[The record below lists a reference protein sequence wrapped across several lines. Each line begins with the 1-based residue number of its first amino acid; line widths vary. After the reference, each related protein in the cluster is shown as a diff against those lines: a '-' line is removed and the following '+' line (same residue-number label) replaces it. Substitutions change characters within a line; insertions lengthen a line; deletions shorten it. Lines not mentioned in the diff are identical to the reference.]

1 MSCLL
6 IFSIYPIFYRS
17 ILSVNADFVLY
28 LSVSISGCILDS
40 HEVKVAIGIGLIGMG
55 VVGGGVA
62 RILHERADYFKNV
75 KGLDLD
81 IRKIA
86 VRDLSKPRAIDL
98 PSDRFTTD
106 PKEVIND
113 PSVQIV
119 IEVMGGIHPAHD
131 LILSALEAGKDVV
144 TANKALLAEQGDDLF
159 VMAAQ
164 KKVGLGFEASI
175 CGGIPIVQILSQG
188 LVGNRIES
196 LYGILNGTTNYIL
209 TRMTEAGANFDPM
222 LKEAQIKGFAE
233 ADPTM
238 DIDGTDAAQK
248 LSLLCRLAFRVK
260 LSPNQIIKEG
270 ISHITALDIDI
281 ARELGY
287 TIKLLG
293 IAKAIGDRIEA
304 RVHPALVP
312 HGELLADIRNEYNAV
327 EVVGS
332 AVDSQVFYGKGAGE
346 LPTASAVV
354 SDLIGFAEKRQTGM
368 PASNSALAPLPQ
380 AQLVPLDEVN
390 TGCYCRFTVNDR
402 PGVLAQIAT
411 LFSDEG
417 ISIETVIQ
425 QGRSETEDGTV
436 PLIMITHDATEAAM
450 RRAINRINDLPV
462 VTQKSQVI
470 RILHP

>member
-1 MSCLL
+1 M
-6 IFSIYPIFYRS
+6 
-17 ILSVNADFVLY
+17 
-28 LSVSISGCILDS
+28 
-40 HEVKVAIGIGLIGMG
+40 AIGIGLIGMG

-62 RILHERADYFKNV
+62 RILNERADYFKNV
-75 KGLDLD
+75 KGLDID

-86 VRDLSKPRAIDL
+86 VRDLSKPRSINL
-98 PSDRFTTD
+98 PADRFTTD
-106 PKEVIND
+106 PMNVIND
-113 PSVQIV
+113 PTVQIV
-119 IEVMGGIHPAHD
+119 IEVMGGIDPAHD

-159 VMAAQ
+159 EMAA
-164 KKVGLGFEASI
+164 KKQVGLGFEASI
-175 CGGIPIVQILSQG
+175 CGGIPIVQTLSHG

-222 LKEAQIKGFAE
+222 LKEAQDKGFAE

-248 LSLLCRLAFRVK
+248 LALLCRLAFRVK
-260 LSPNQIIKEG
+260 LSPSKIIKEG
-270 ISHITALDIDI
+270 ISHITALDIDF

-293 IAKAIGDRIEA
+293 IAKAVGDRVEA
-304 RVHPALVP
+304 RVHPAMVP

-327 EVVGS
+327 EIVGS

-346 LPTASAVV
+346 MPTASAVV
-354 SDLIGFAEKRQTGM
+354 ADLIGLAEKRQAGV
-368 PASNSALAPLPQ
+368 PNIGSALAPLPD
-380 AQLVPLDEVN
+380 AVLVPLDEVN
-390 TGCYCRFTVNDR
+390 TGCYCRFTVNDH

-425 QGRSETEDGTV
+425 HGRSDTDEGTV

-450 RRAINRINDLPV
+450 RKAISRINELPF
-462 VTQKSQVI
+462 VTENAQVI

>member
-1 MSCLL
+1 M
-6 IFSIYPIFYRS
+6 
-17 ILSVNADFVLY
+17 
-28 LSVSISGCILDS
+28 
-40 HEVKVAIGIGLIGMG
+40 AIGIGLIGMG

-62 RILHERADYFKNV
+62 RILNERADYFKNV

-106 PKEVIND
+106 PTEVIND

-119 IEVMGGIHPAHD
+119 IEVMGGVDPAHD

-159 VMAAQ
+159 EMAAQ
-164 KKVGLGFEASI
+164 KQVGLGFEASI
-175 CGGIPIVQILSQG
+175 CGGIPIVQTLSQG
-188 LVGNRIES
+188 LVGNNIQS

-222 LKEAQIKGFAE
+222 LKEAQDKGFAE

-248 LSLLCRLAFRVK
+248 LALLCRLAFRVK
-260 LSPNQIIKEG
+260 LSPSKIIKEG
-270 ISHITALDIDI
+270 ISHITALDIDF

-293 IAKAIGDRIEA
+293 IAKAVGDRIEA
-304 RVHPALVP
+304 RVHPAMVP
-312 HGELLADIRNEYNAV
+312 HGELLADIRNEFNAV
-327 EVVGS
+327 EIVGS

-346 LPTASAVV
+346 MPTASAVV
-354 SDLIGFAEKRQTGM
+354 ADLIGLAEKRQAGV
-368 PASNSALAPLPQ
+368 PNIGSALAPLPD
-380 AQLVPLDEVN
+380 ASLVPLEEVN

-411 LFSDEG
+411 LFSNEG

-425 QGRSETEDGTV
+425 HGRSETDGGTV

-450 RRAINRINDLPV
+450 RKAISSINNQSF
-462 VTQKSQVI
+462 VTEPSQVI

>member
-1 MSCLL
+1 M
-6 IFSIYPIFYRS
+6 
-17 ILSVNADFVLY
+17 
-28 LSVSISGCILDS
+28 
-40 HEVKVAIGIGLIGMG
+40 AIGIGLIGMG

-62 RILHERADYFKNV
+62 RILNERADYFRSV
-75 KGLDLD
+75 KGLELD
-81 IRKIA
+81 IRKVA

-106 PKEVIND
+106 PNDVITD
-113 PSVQIV
+113 PTVDIV
-119 IEVMGGIHPAHD
+119 IEVMGGIQPAHD
-131 LILSALEAGKDVV
+131 LVLRALEAGKDVV

-159 VMAAQ
+159 EMAAQ
-164 KKVGLGFEASI
+164 KQVGLGFEASV
-175 CGGIPIVQILSQG
+175 CGGIPIIQTLSTG
-188 LVGNRIES
+188 LVGNQIES

-209 TRMTEAGANFDPM
+209 TRMTDAGEDFDPM
-222 LKEAQIKGFAE
+222 LKEAQDKGFAE

-248 LSLLCRLAFRVK
+248 LSLLCRLAFRSK
-260 LSPNQIIKEG
+260 LSPDEIIKEG
-270 ISHITALDIDI
+270 ISHITALDIEF

-293 IAKAIGDRIEA
+293 IAKSVGNRIEA

-312 HGELLADIRNEYNAV
+312 HGELLADIRNEFNAV
-327 EVVGS
+327 EIVGS
-332 AVDSQVFYGKGAGE
+332 AVGSQVFYGKGAGE

-354 SDLIGFAEKRQTGM
+354 ADLIGLAERRQGGIASTG
-368 PASNSALAPLPQ
+368 SALAPLPD
-380 AQLVPLDEVN
+380 AKLVPLNEVQS
-390 TGCYCRFTVNDR
+390 GCYCRFTVNDR

-411 LFSDEG
+411 LFSNEG

-425 QGRSETEDGTV
+425 HGRSETEDGTV

-450 RRAINRINDLPV
+450 QKAISQINDLPV
-462 VTQKSQVI
+462 VTIPSQVI

>member
-1 MSCLL
+1 M
-6 IFSIYPIFYRS
+6 
-17 ILSVNADFVLY
+17 
-28 LSVSISGCILDS
+28 
-40 HEVKVAIGIGLIGMG
+40 AIGIGLIGMG

-62 RILHERADYFKNV
+62 RILNERADYFKSV

-81 IRKIA
+81 IRKVA

-98 PSDRFTTD
+98 PADRFTTD
-106 PKEVIND
+106 PNEVIND

-119 IEVMGGIHPAHD
+119 IEVMGGINPAHD
-131 LILSALEAGKDVV
+131 LILSALKAGKDVV

-159 VMAAQ
+159 EMAA
-164 KKVGLGFEASI
+164 KKQVGLGFEASI

-188 LVGNRIES
+188 LVGNSIKS

-222 LKEAQIKGFAE
+222 LKEAQDKGFAE

-238 DIDGTDAAQK
+238 DIDGTDASQK
-248 LSLLCRLAFRVK
+248 LALLCRLAFRVK
-260 LSPNQIIKEG
+260 LSPSDIMKEG
-270 ISHITALDIDI
+270 ISHITALDIDF

-293 IAKAIGDRIEA
+293 IAKAVGDRIEA
-304 RVHPALVP
+304 RVHPAMVP
-312 HGELLADIRNEYNAV
+312 RGELLADIRNEYNAV
-327 EVVGS
+327 EIVGS
-332 AVDSQVFYGKGAGE
+332 AVDAQVFYGKGAGE

-354 SDLIGFAEKRQTGM
+354 ADLIGLAERRQAGVPTTG
-368 PASNSALAPLPQ
+368 SALAPLPN
-380 AQLVPLDEVN
+380 ASLVPLDEVN
-390 TGCYCRFTVNDR
+390 TGCYCRFTVNDH

-425 QGRSETEDGTV
+425 HGRSETENGTV

-450 RRAINRINDLPV
+450 RTAISRINDLSF
-462 VTQKSQVI
+462 VTEKAQVI

>member
-1 MSCLL
+1 
-6 IFSIYPIFYRS
+6 
-17 ILSVNADFVLY
+17 
-28 LSVSISGCILDS
+28 
-40 HEVKVAIGIGLIGMG
+40 VAIGIGLIGMG

-62 RILHERADYFKNV
+62 RILNERADFFKNV

-81 IRKIA
+81 IRKVA

-98 PSDRFTTD
+98 PTDRFTTD
-106 PKEVIND
+106 PMDVIND

-119 IEVMGGIHPAHD
+119 IEVMGGIDPAHD
-131 LILSALEAGKDVV
+131 LILSALKAGKDVV

-159 VMAAQ
+159 EMAAQ
-164 KKVGLGFEASI
+164 KQVGLGFEASI
-175 CGGIPIVQILSQG
+175 CGGIPIVQTLSQG
-188 LVGNRIES
+188 LVGNNIES

-222 LKEAQIKGFAE
+222 LKEAQDKGFAE

-248 LSLLCRLAFRVK
+248 LALLCRLAFRAK
-260 LSPNQIIKEG
+260 LSPSNIIKEG
-270 ISHITALDIDI
+270 ISHITALDIDF

-293 IAKAIGDRIEA
+293 IAKAVGDRIEA
-304 RVHPALVP
+304 RVHPAMVP
-312 HGELLADIRNEYNAV
+312 HGELLADIRNEFNAV
-327 EVVGS
+327 EIVGS

-346 LPTASAVV
+346 MPTASAVV
-354 SDLIGFAEKRQTGM
+354 ADLIGLAEKRQAGV
-368 PASNSALAPLPQ
+368 PSIGSALAPLPD
-380 AQLVPLDEVN
+380 AKLIPLDEVN

-411 LFSDEG
+411 LFSGVG

-425 QGRSETEDGTV
+425 HGRSESGTV

-450 RRAINRINDLPV
+450 RTAISRINDLSF
-462 VTQKSQVI
+462 VTEDAQVI